1 MTRPGEPIDG
11 IASADR
17 VVVLGKI
24 GGAFGVQGWVR
35 ITSYTD
41 PPENILEYDA
51 WLLGGPGRWRPAEIE
66 DGRVTGKGVL
76 VKLAGVETPE
86 AARLQTGV
94 EIGVLRSHMPAPQ
107 PGEYYWS
114 DLEGLEA
121 RTRDGAVL
129 GRVDHFVTTPGGTV
143 VVVQGEREH
152 WIPFVKDRI
161 VKVDLDARCIVFDW
175 GVDW

>member
-1 MTRPGEPIDG
+1 MNRPGEPSEQTAG
-11 IASADR
+11 AER
-17 VVVLGKI
+17 VVVLGRI
-24 GGAFGVQGWVR
+24 GGAFGVKGWVKV
-35 ITSYTD
+35 TSYTD
-41 PPENILEYDA
+41 PPENILQYDG
-51 WLLGGPGRWRPAEIE
+51 WLIGGQGGWQPIEIE
-66 DGRVTGKGVL
+66 DGRITGKGVL

-86 AARLQTGV
+86 EARLQTGV
-94 EIGVLRSHMPAPQ
+94 EIGVRRSSMPAPE

-121 RTRDGAVL
+121 LTKDGLVL
-129 GRVDHFVTTPGGTV
+129 GRVDHFRTTPGGTV

-161 VKVDLDARCIVFDW
+161 VKVELEAGRIVLDW